1 RRPRRH
7 HAALGGVADHD
18 GDRLALGAERRE
30 RHAQLRPAGTR
41 HYRHQRAVAGAVGH
55 RLPGADHDR
64 HPGLG
69 TIHGDHLPRRALV
82 DPRRSLRGR
91 QARGRQRLG
100 HRSTDHA
107 AADPAVHQH
116 RGGDEHHLRLQLIPH
131 HLGHHPGWT
140 GELHRYPRHLPLQAR
155 LSPREAG
162 RGVGA
167 LDHDVRAAARIHHP
181 LRAAGHAEFTNMTR
195 IGRKWR
201 RTIFSWIVLSPLI
214 VLVLFPFA
222 VMFITAIKPAT
233 EVLRPTWWPGEMR
246 LQNFLTMWE
255 ATGFGQALWNSVYVA
270 VLSTAIALLV
280 SIPAAYAMSRYRFAA
295 RGFLQQ
301 FLLVSQML
309 SPIVL
314 VIGLFRLVVWLGLI
328 DNINSIVFVYAA
340 FNIAFS
346 VWML

>member
-1 RRPRRH
+1 M
-7 HAALGGVADHD
+7 
-18 GDRLALGAERRE
+18 
-30 RHAQLRPAGTR
+30 
-41 HYRHQRAVAGAVGH
+41 
-55 RLPGADHDR
+55 
-64 HPGLG
+64 
-69 TIHGDHLPRRALV
+69 
-82 DPRRSLRGR
+82 
-91 QARGRQRLG
+91 
-100 HRSTDHA
+100 
-107 AADPAVHQH
+107 
-116 RGGDEHHLRLQLIPH
+116 
-131 HLGHHPGWT
+131 
-140 GELHRYPRHLPLQAR
+140 
-155 LSPREAG
+155 
-162 RGVGA
+162 
-167 LDHDVRAAARIHHP
+167 
-181 LRAAGHAEFTNMTR
+181 NR

-270 VLSTAIALLV
+270 VLSTAIALFV

-346 VWML
+346 VWMLQSYFSTIPKDLEEAAWIEGASPWKALVKVFLPLAVPAMVVTSIFAFINAWNEFVIALTMLRSQATYTLPIQIFSLVAGRYTVEWHHVMAAAFVATIPIAIVFAWLQRYLVRGLALGAVK

>member
-1 RRPRRH
+1 M
-7 HAALGGVADHD
+7 
-18 GDRLALGAERRE
+18 
-30 RHAQLRPAGTR
+30 
-41 HYRHQRAVAGAVGH
+41 
-55 RLPGADHDR
+55 
-64 HPGLG
+64 
-69 TIHGDHLPRRALV
+69 
-82 DPRRSLRGR
+82 
-91 QARGRQRLG
+91 
-100 HRSTDHA
+100 
-107 AADPAVHQH
+107 
-116 RGGDEHHLRLQLIPH
+116 
-131 HLGHHPGWT
+131 
-140 GELHRYPRHLPLQAR
+140 
-155 LSPREAG
+155 
-162 RGVGA
+162 
-167 LDHDVRAAARIHHP
+167 
-181 LRAAGHAEFTNMTR
+181 NR

-346 VWML
+346 VWMLQSYFSTIPKDLEEAAWIEGASPWKALVKVFLPLAVPAMVVTSIFAFINAWNEFVIALTMLRSQATYTLPIQIFSLVAGRYTVEWHHVMAAAFVATIPIAIVFAWLQRYLVRGLALGAVK